1 MATPISTRC
10 GYVALVGR
18 PNVGKS
24 TLLNHLIGQKL
35 SITSSK
41 PQTTRH
47 RLLGIKMHADT
58 QIVYVDTPGLHQDVH
73 NAMNRYLNRTALS
86 SLEGMDVIV
95 WVVEAS
101 RWLEGD
107 NYVLN
112 ILKTVNTPV
121 LLAVNKVD
129 KLADKKLLLPYL
141 QEISQKREFFD
152 IFPISA
158 LYNKNLAELEQ
169 KILTQLPPNPFL
181 FAEDELTDRS
191 MRFLAAEVVREK
203 LTRRLGA
210 ELPYRLTVQ
219 TEYFVEKDNFTHI
232 SALIWVERASQKPI
246 VIGKQGSLLKAVGEE
261 ARRDIAELLGRK
273 VYLQLWVKIKEGWSD
288 DDRSLQQLGY
298 TD

>member
-1 MATPISTRC
+1 MQNPISTRC

-47 RLLGIKMHADT
+47 RLLGIKVHDNT
-58 QIVYVDTPGLHQDVH
+58 QILYVDTPGLHQDVH

-86 SLEGMDVIV
+86 SVEGMDVIV

-101 RWLEGD
+101 RWMEGD

-112 ILKTVNTPV
+112 TLRAAKVPV
-121 LLAVNKVD
+121 ILAVNKID
-129 KLADKKLLLPYL
+129 KLADKTLLLPYL
-141 QEISQKREFFD
+141 QEISAKREFSD

-158 LYNKNLAELEQ
+158 LHHKNLAGLEQ
-169 KILTQLPPNPFL
+169 KIIEYLPNNDFL
-181 FAEDELTDRS
+181 FPEDELTNRS
-191 MRFLAAEVVREK
+191 MRFLAAELVREK
-203 LTRRLGA
+203 LIRRLGA

-219 TEYFVEKDNFTHI
+219 TEYFVEKENVTHI
-232 SALIWVERASQKPI
+232 SAVIWVERASQKPI
-246 VIGKQGSLLKAVGEE
+246 VIGKQGSLLKSVGED
-261 ARRDIAELLGRK
+261 ARKDIVELLGRK

-288 DDRSLQQLGY
+288 DDRALQQLGY

>member
-1 MATPISTRC
+1 MQTPISTHC

-47 RLLGIKMHADT
+47 RLLGIKMQAET
-58 QIVYVDTPGLHQDVH
+58 QILYVDTPGLHQDVH

-86 SLEGMDVIV
+86 SVDGMDVIV

-107 NYVLN
+107 NYVLHTLN
-112 ILKTVNTPV
+112 SITTPV
-121 LLAVNKVD
+121 ILAVNKVD
-129 KLADKKLLLPYL
+129 KVADKTLLLPYL
-141 QEISQKREFFD
+141 QEVSQKREFSD

-158 LYNKNLAELEQ
+158 LQHKNLDELEQ
-169 KILTQLPPNPFL
+169 KIIEYLPPNPFL
-181 FAEDELTDRS
+181 FAEDELTNRS
-191 MRFLAAEVVREK
+191 MRFLAAEMVREK
-203 LTRRLGA
+203 LIRRLGA

-219 TEYFVEKDNFTHI
+219 TEYFVDKEHFTHI
-232 SALIWVERASQKPI
+232 SAIIWVERASQKPI
-246 VIGKQGSLLKAVGEE
+246 VIGKRGSLLKAVGEE
-261 ARRDIAELLGRK
+261 ARKDIAELLGRK

-288 DDRSLQQLGY
+288 DDRALQQLGY

>member
-1 MATPISTRC
+1 MQTPISTRC

-47 RLLGIKMHADT
+47 RLLGIKMQANT
-58 QIVYVDTPGLHQDVH
+58 QILYVDTPGLHQDVH

-86 SLEGMDVIV
+86 SVEGMDVIV
-95 WVVEAS
+95 WVVESS
-101 RWLEGD
+101 RWLESD

-112 ILKTVNTPV
+112 TLKSVKAPV
-121 LLAVNKVD
+121 ILAVNKVD
-129 KLADKKLLLPYL
+129 KVADKTSLLPYL
-141 QEISQKREFFD
+141 HEVSQKREFSD

-158 LYNKNLAELEQ
+158 LHHKNLAELEQ
-169 KILTQLPPNPFL
+169 KIIEYLPLNPFL
-181 FAEDELTDRS
+181 FAEDELTNRS
-191 MRFLAAEVVREK
+191 MRFLAAEMVREK
-203 LTRRLGA
+203 LIRRLGA

-219 TEYFVEKDNFTHI
+219 TEYFVDKEKFTHI
-232 SALIWVERASQKPI
+232 SAVIWVERASQKPI
-246 VIGKQGSLLKAVGEE
+246 VIGKQGSLLKSVGEE
-261 ARRDIAELLGRK
+261 ARKDIAELLGRK

-288 DDRSLQQLGY
+288 DDRALQQLGY

>member
-1 MATPISTRC
+1 MQTPISTRC

-47 RLLGIKMHADT
+47 RLLGIKMQAGT
-58 QIVYVDTPGLHQDVH
+58 QILYVDTPGLHQDVH

-86 SLEGMDVIV
+86 SVDGMDVIV

-107 NYVLN
+107 NYVLHTLN
-112 ILKTVNTPV
+112 SVKTPV
-121 LLAVNKVD
+121 ILAVNKVD
-129 KLADKKLLLPYL
+129 KVADKTLLLPYL
-141 QEISQKREFFD
+141 HEVSQKREFSD

-158 LYNKNLAELEQ
+158 LQHKNLDELEQ
-169 KILTQLPPNPFL
+169 KIIEYLPQNPFL
-181 FAEDELTDRS
+181 FAEDELTNRS
-191 MRFLAAEVVREK
+191 MRFLAAEMVREK
-203 LTRRLGA
+203 LIRRLGA

-219 TEYFVEKDNFTHI
+219 TEYFVDKENFTHI
-232 SALIWVERASQKPI
+232 SAIIWVERASQKPI
-246 VIGKQGSLLKAVGEE
+246 VIGKRGSLLKSVGEE
-261 ARRDIAELLGRK
+261 ARKDIAELLGRK

-288 DDRSLQQLGY
+288 DDRALQQLGY